1 MEVKG
6 KQCVTAD
13 EAVTLIIDNVQSIRG
28 EPVEDAALT
37 MYANKFVGFVL
48 DYCNREDFPKTLI
61 YTATD
66 YISQWLEDKAN
77 GGRQG
82 ALKSLEQNDTKFQ
95 FAVSDMTQS
104 GSQTDADLQSFT
116 ARLAP
121 YRKVRWPV

>member
-1 MEVKG
+1 M
-6 KQCVTAD
+6 QCVTAD
-13 EAVTLIIDNVQSIRG
+13 EAVTRIIANVQSIRG
-28 EPVEDAALT
+28 EPAEDAALT

-82 ALKSLEQNDTKFQ
+82 ALKSLDRTIQN
-95 FAVSDMTQS
+95 SN
-104 GSQTDADLQSFT
+104 L
-116 ARLAP
+116 P
-121 YRKVRWPV
+121 YQI

>member
-1 MEVKG
+1 M
-6 KQCVTAD
+6 QCVTAD
-13 EAVTLIIDNVQSIRG
+13 EAVTLIIVNVQSIRG
-28 EPVEDAALT
+28 EPAEDAALT
-37 MYANKFVGFVL
+37 MYAHKFVGFVL
-48 DYCNREDFPKTLI
+48 DYCNWEDFPKTLI

-66 YISQWLEDKAN
+66 YMSQWLEDKAN

-116 ARLAP
+116 ACLAL
-121 YRKVRWPV
+121 YRYPLKRV